1 MNWNEFSYHG
11 TVTLGIFDF
20 SIYVCMYA
28 FRHLLMAPRKLWIL
42 SHISTVRT
50 LSAYVYFA
58 NLSSKVDSFL
68 PDLWTLCTWSLS
80 NVSRTAEIGITEEGG
95 SRSTVAPD
103 EGPGYDEKLGARP
116 EERCHTKCSGALSR
130 CCQKLCGNLV
140 LDWFGG
146 NFPQI

>member
-1 MNWNEFSYHG
+1 MNWNEFSYHD
-11 TVTLGIFDF
+11 TVTLGTFDF
-20 SIYVCMYA
+20 SIYVCMYT
-28 FRHLLMAPRKLWIL
+28 FRHLLMAPWKIRIL
-42 SHISTVRT
+42 SHTSTVRT

-58 NLSSKVDSFL
+58 NLSSKVVSFL
-68 PDLWTLCTWSLS
+68 SDVWTLCTWSLS

-95 SRSTVAPD
+95 SRSIVAPD